1 MRRAR
6 ALLIDLDGVLV
17 QAGHV
22 LPGAVEGLAELE
34 RRRVPYLVATNTSL
48 MSRATLAERMAAR
61 GVHLDPAHI
70 VSALSVTAELT
81 ARRFPGGPIL
91 VLASDDA
98 RREFAGQ
105 RLLPPPDESD
115 APDACAA
122 VVIGDAAEA
131 LSFANMDRAFRL
143 VRGGARLIA
152 MHRNPWWITAAGPTL
167 DAGAFVV
174 GLDPPAASRA
184 QRADADELLRRLARL
199 LRDGLRQYDAV
210 GRCGDA
216 ELLAVLPDATRRG
229 TQSVVDRLRHDLAA
243 ESAPGRSDA
252 VRFAVAHLDFIDMG
266 APELAEQLS
275 SGLRRARAARDD
287 CVWV

>member
-1 MRRAR
+1 MQTVLLAAAR
-6 ALLIDLDGVLV
+6 AVALDPPYDAVFAPLV
-17 QAGHV
+17 DELVDTLARDDDAPFLV
-22 LPGAVEGLAELE
+22 AVEGRARLLANERALRLADVLSALRLGLTVFRSALGDGPGEASVAARVERLEGEVMVRAGIGFAEGLEETIAELD
-34 RRRVPYLVATNTSL
+34 
-48 MSRATLAERMAAR
+48 RA
-61 GVHLDPAHI
+61 V
-70 VSALSVTAELT
+70 VALSTIDELT
-81 ARRFPGGPIL
+81 GVAKPNEIARQFAVELDRCRRMD
-91 VLASDDA
+91 LA
-98 RREFAGQ
+98 
-105 RLLPPPDESD
+105 L
-115 APDACAA
+115 
-122 VVIGDAAEA
+122 
-131 LSFANMDRAFRL
+131 
-143 VRGGARLIA
+143 
-152 MHRNPWWITAAGPTL
+152 
-167 DAGAFVV
+167 GAFVV

-184 QRADADELLRRLARL
+184 ERAQADELLRRLARL

-229 TQSVVDRLRHDLAA
+229 TQSVVDRLRHDLVA